1 MRIIAGVLC
10 DYAEVREG
18 LLTIVSAGI
27 TRLWRAELPAPM
39 GVFLALQVE
48 VEANERPFPH
58 ELEVAITG
66 PSGKA
71 TGKVTGGFQVGPG
84 GDFEAD
90 ECALVNV
97 PLDLRMVNVE
107 EIGWYLLAISIDGGE
122 AYPLKVRVGLPQ
134 AAPPDPGIR
143 IAPHGGRTH

>member
-71 TGKVTGGFQVGPG
+71 TGKVTGGSRSVPEGTSRPMSAPLSTYRSTCEWSTLRRSG
-84 GDFEAD
+84 GT
-90 ECALVNV
+90 C
-97 PLDLRMVNVE
+97 LRSRSM
-107 EIGWYLLAISIDGGE
+107 
-122 AYPLKVRVGLPQ
+122 
-134 AAPPDPGIR
+134 AARPTP
-143 IAPHGGRTH
+143 

>member
-48 VEANERPFPH
+48 VEANERPFP
-58 ELEVAITG
+58 
-66 PSGKA
+66 
-71 TGKVTGGFQVGPG
+71 
-84 GDFEAD
+84 
-90 ECALVNV
+90 
-97 PLDLRMVNVE
+97 
-107 EIGWYLLAISIDGGE
+107 
-122 AYPLKVRVGLPQ
+122 
-134 AAPPDPGIR
+134 
-143 IAPHGGRTH
+143 